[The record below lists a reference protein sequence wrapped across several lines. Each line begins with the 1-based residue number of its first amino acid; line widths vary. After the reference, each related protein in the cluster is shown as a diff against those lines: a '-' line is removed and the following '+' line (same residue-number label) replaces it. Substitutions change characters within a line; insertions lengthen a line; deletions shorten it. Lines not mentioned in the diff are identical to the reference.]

1 MGDVEHSFEPT
12 ARRVR
17 VRFGGVDIAETDRAL
32 LMMGGYVPPLYEL
45 SNYYFPRVDVRTS
58 LLVASAHRSHCPARG
73 EATHWT
79 VRAGGREAVHDAW
92 SYEGAPAAW
101 EVIRDHIA
109 FSWNA
114 MDAWFEEDEQVFVHP
129 RDPHHRVDVLRSSR
143 HVRVRIDGEVLADS
157 TRPCLLFETG
167 MPTRYYLPRADV
179 RMDLLSETATH
190 TQCPYKGIAGYFAA
204 TVGGRI
210 HDDIAWTYVM
220 PVPECP
226 KIEQLVCFF
235 NEKVETEVDGV
246 AEAPPATKW
255 TAGIPDRDLV

>member
-1 MGDVEHSFEPT
+1 
-12 ARRVR
+12 
-17 VRFGGVDIAETDRAL
+17 
-32 LMMGGYVPPLYEL
+32 
-45 SNYYFPRVDVRTS
+45 
-58 LLVASAHRSHCPARG
+58 
-73 EATHWT
+73 
-79 VRAGGREAVHDAW
+79 
-92 SYEGAPAAW
+92 
-101 EVIRDHIA
+101 
-109 FSWNA
+109 

-143 HVRVRIDGEVLADS
+143 RVRVRVDGELVADS

-179 RMDLLSETATH
+179 RMDLLGETATH

-204 TVGGRI
+204 TIDGRT

-246 AEAPPATKW
+246 VEAPPATKW
-255 TAGIPDRDLV
+255 TTGIPDRDLV

>member
-1 MGDVEHSFEPT
+1 VGDVEHSFEPT
-12 ARRVR
+12 QRRVR
-17 VRFGGVDIAETDRAL
+17 VRFGGVDVADTKRAL
-32 LMMGGYVPPLYEL
+32 LMMGGYKAPLYEL
-45 SNYYFPRVDVRTS
+45 SNYYFPREDVRS
-58 LLVASAHRSHCPARG
+58 DLLVESAHRSRCDTRG

-79 VRAGGREAVHDAW
+79 VRAGDREATADAW
-92 SYEGAPAAW
+92 SYESPPAGW
-101 EVIRDHIA
+101 EGIRGYVA
-109 FSWNA
+109 FTWNS
-114 MDAWFEEDEQVFVHP
+114 MDAWLEEDEEVFVHP

-143 HVRVRIDGEVLADS
+143 RVRVRIGGELVADS
-157 TRPCLLFETG
+157 ARPCLLFETG

-179 RMDLLSETATH
+179 RMELLGDSETR

-204 TVGGRI
+204 TVGGHR

-246 AEAPPATKW
+246 VEAPPATKW
-255 TAGIPDRDLV
+255 TTGIPDRDLV